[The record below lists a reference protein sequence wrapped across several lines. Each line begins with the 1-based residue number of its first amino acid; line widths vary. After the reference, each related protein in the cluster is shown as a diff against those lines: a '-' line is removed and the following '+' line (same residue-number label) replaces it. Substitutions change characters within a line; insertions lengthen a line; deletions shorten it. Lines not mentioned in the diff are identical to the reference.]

1 MVKKTSDLVFPSSP
15 GNMPMYDLSV
25 IDIESLWTIHNT
37 HDPGIIKTDEGYY
50 VFSTDI
56 RVGGELRPGVMV
68 RKSQD
73 LIHWGMGS
81 LCAAGNSPSCEGM
94 GRGY

>member
-1 MVKKTSDLVFPSSP
+1 MVKQQILSFQVP

-50 VFSTDI
+50 VFY
-56 RVGGELRPGVMV
+56 RH
-68 RKSQD
+68 KSWRRITSRRNGSEITGSYP
-73 LIHWGMGS
+73 LGMGS